1 MFGEGRNRSRR
12 GALER
17 PQGAEHLQLFL
28 HLPFVSLVPLPRL
41 ARIYNDQSVMEN
53 HHCAMTFA
61 ILSRRECNVL
71 AGLAPEVQR
80 AVRKTI
86 ISSVLCTDMAN
97 HFSLT
102 QVGAGGGEC
111 RADGLAAGLVAAVC
125 CPGLCRHVGSVG

>member
-1 MFGEGRNRSRR
+1 
-12 GALER
+12 
-17 PQGAEHLQLFL
+17 
-28 HLPFVSLVPLPRL
+28 
-41 ARIYNDQSVMEN
+41 
-53 HHCAMTFA
+53 MTFA

-102 QVGAGGGEC
+102 QVGGLGGLQGCSVCSCPGWAGG
-111 RADGLAAGLVAAVC
+111 RARAVW
-125 CPGLCRHVGSVG
+125 GSVGQGVMVRRVLVVTWIMGLGGVRAGPVGMLAPWVCAWCEHLGRIPEGGAGQEDY